1 VGAEPL
7 LDALRRGSAAETFA
21 GDAGGLIVVR
31 IGEGDPGPDRRAVAA
46 MVSQPFVVALVP
58 TSASYDRSWLAL
70 GDVVLGER
78 DEALSEIVANV
89 EANSR
94 AAVALALL
102 LRGQPRRSLEDGLVA
117 ESAVY
122 SMLQAGPEF
131 AAWRAARPVRA
142 HAGDD
147 GDRVHVERSG
157 STLRVTLTR
166 AVVRNALDAKMRD
179 EILDALRVAL
189 VDDEIARIE
198 VRGQGP
204 AFCSGG
210 DLDEFGSR
218 SDPATA
224 HIVRLSRSV
233 ARAMAD
239 LRDRTTV
246 YLHGPCMGAGIEL
259 AAFAGSVVASSD
271 TAIALPE
278 VSLGLIP
285 GAGGTVSLPLRI
297 GRLKTAWLALSGR
310 AIDAGTAHDWGLV
323 DRIED

>member
-1 VGAEPL
+1 
-7 LDALRRGSAAETFA
+7 
-21 GDAGGLIVVR
+21 
-31 IGEGDPGPDRRAVAA
+31 
-46 MVSQPFVVALVP
+46 MVSQPFVVVLAP
-58 TSASYDRSWLAL
+58 RSAAYDPGWLSL
-70 GDVVLGER
+70 GDVVLTE
-78 DEALSEIVANV
+78 DDDLAEIVATV
-89 EANSR
+89 EAHPR

-102 LRGQPRRSLEDGLVA
+102 LRGQPRRTLEDGLVA

-142 HAGDD
+142 HKDDD
-147 GDRVHVERSG
+147 GDRIRVERSG
-157 STLRVTLTR
+157 LTLRITLTR
-166 AVVRNALDAKMRD
+166 PAVRNALDARMRD

-189 VDDEIARIE
+189 IDDEIARIE

-224 HIVRLSRSV
+224 HVVRLSRSV
-233 ARAMAD
+233 ARSMAD

-259 AAFAGSVVASSD
+259 AAFAGGVVASSD
-271 TAIALPE
+271 TTIALPE

-310 AIDAGTAHDWGLV
+310 AIDAGTAHEWGLV
-323 DRIED
+323 DTIED

>member
-1 VGAEPL
+1 
-7 LDALRRGSAAETFA
+7 
-21 GDAGGLIVVR
+21 
-31 IGEGDPGPDRRAVAA
+31 
-46 MVSQPFVVALVP
+46 MVSQPFVVLLVP
-58 TSASYDRSWLAL
+58 TSATYDRSWLSL
-70 GDVVLGER
+70 GDVVAER
-78 DEALSEIVANV
+78 EEALSEIVANV
-89 EANSR
+89 EAHPR

-142 HAGDD
+142 HVDDD
-147 GDRVHVERSG
+147 GDRVRVDRSG
-157 STLRVTLTR
+157 STLCITLTR
-166 AVVRNALDAKMRD
+166 PAVRNALDARMRD

-189 VDDEIARIE
+189 VDDGIARIE
-198 VRGQGP
+198 VRGEGP

-218 SDPATA
+218 ADPATA
-224 HIVRLSRSV
+224 HIVRLSRNV

-246 YLHGPCMGAGIEL
+246 YLHGSCLGAGIEL
-259 AAFAGSVVASSD
+259 AAFAGGVVASSD

-285 GAGGTVSLPLRI
+285 GAGGTVSLAMRI

>member
-1 VGAEPL
+1 
-7 LDALRRGSAAETFA
+7 
-21 GDAGGLIVVR
+21 
-31 IGEGDPGPDRRAVAA
+31 
-46 MVSQPFVVALVP
+46 MVSQPFVVVLAP
-58 TSASYDRSWLAL
+58 TSATYDRSWLSL
-70 GDVVLGER
+70 GDVVLTR
-78 DEALSEIVANV
+78 DDDLSAIVANV
-89 EANSR
+89 EAHPR

-102 LRGQPRRSLEDGLVA
+102 LRGQARRSLEDGLVA

-131 AAWRAARPVRA
+131 AAWRATRPVRA
-142 HAGDD
+142 HPDDD
-147 GDRVHVERSG
+147 GDRVRVARSG
-157 STLRVTLTR
+157 STLRISLTR
-166 AVVRNALDAKMRD
+166 AAVRNALDARMRD

-189 VDDEIARIE
+189 VDDEIARIDI
-198 VRGQGP
+198 RGEGP
-204 AFCSGG
+204 AFCAGG

-224 HIVRLSRSV
+224 HIVRLSRNV
-233 ARAMAD
+233 ARTMAD

-246 YLHGPCMGAGIEL
+246 YLHGSCVGSGIEL

-271 TAIALPE
+271 TAISLPE

-310 AIDAGTAHDWGLV
+310 AIDGATAHDWGLV
-323 DRIED
+323 DRIGD

>member
-1 VGAEPL
+1 
-7 LDALRRGSAAETFA
+7 
-21 GDAGGLIVVR
+21 
-31 IGEGDPGPDRRAVAA
+31 
-46 MVSQPFVVALVP
+46 MVSQPFVVVVVP
-58 TSASYDRSWLAL
+58 TSSIYDRSWLSL
-70 GDVVLGER
+70 GDVVLDER
-78 DEALSEIVANV
+78 AEALSEIVAHV
-89 EANSR
+89 EAHPR
-94 AAVALALL
+94 AAVSLALL

-131 AAWRAARPVRA
+131 ADWRAARPVRA
-142 HAGDD
+142 RAGDD
-147 GDRVHVERSG
+147 GDRVQVDRAG
-157 STLRVTLTR
+157 PTLRITLTR
-166 AVVRNALDAKMRD
+166 ASVRNALDARMRD

-218 SDPATA
+218 ADPATA
-224 HIVRLSRSV
+224 HIVRLSRNV

-246 YLHGPCMGAGIEL
+246 YLHGACMGAGIEL
-259 AAFAGSVVASSD
+259 AAFAGDVVASSD
-271 TAIALPE
+271 TSIALPE

-297 GRLKTAWLALSGR
+297 GRLRTAWLALSGR
-310 AIDAGTAHDWGLV
+310 SIDAATAHDWGLV
-323 DRIED
+323 DRVED